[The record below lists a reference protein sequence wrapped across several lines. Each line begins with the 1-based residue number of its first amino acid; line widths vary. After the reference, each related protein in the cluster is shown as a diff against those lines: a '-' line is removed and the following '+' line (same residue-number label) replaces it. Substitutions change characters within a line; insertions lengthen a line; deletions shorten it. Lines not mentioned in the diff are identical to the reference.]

1 MSVDQ
6 YQRTVNGLDKEI
18 ADLEKKKAAKDKD
31 IASLQ
36 NKIVSTQK
44 SINKNTSQSSLNSN
58 CYIFLLNSP
67 QTLENL
73 CVNPLFR
80 TGDNLTGN
88 FKEEYNTY

>member
-1 MSVDQ
+1 MREDQ
-6 YQRTVNGLDKEI
+6 FLRQRLQKEI
-18 ADLEKKKAAKDKD
+18 PIEISPVLRDLITVE
-31 IASLQ
+31 IL
-36 NKIVSTQK
+36 
-44 SINKNTSQSSLNSN
+44 
-58 CYIFLLNSP
+58 LLNSP

>member
-36 NKIVSTQK
+36 NKIVSTQI
-44 SINKNTSQSSLNSN
+44 SLNKNTW
-58 CYIFLLNSP
+58 
-67 QTLENL
+67 
-73 CVNPLFR
+73 
-80 TGDNLTGN
+80 LTVSE
-88 FKEEYNTY
+88 KV

>member
-1 MSVDQ
+1 MREDQ
-6 YQRTVNGLDKEI
+6 FLLRNMAKEI
-18 ADLEKKKAAKDKD
+18 PIEISPVLRDL
-31 IASLQ
+31 ITL
-36 NKIVSTQK
+36 
-44 SINKNTSQSSLNSN
+44 
-58 CYIFLLNSP
+58 LLNSP

>member
-1 MSVDQ
+1 
-6 YQRTVNGLDKEI
+6 L
-18 ADLEKKKAAKDKD
+18 
-31 IASLQ
+31 
-36 NKIVSTQK
+36 
-44 SINKNTSQSSLNSN
+44 
-58 CYIFLLNSP
+58 LLNSP